1 MLGRHAR
8 PCESFLV
15 CIEDSELCFSWSFCA
30 IFVLDLFRRF
40 EGVSIR
46 ISLRGSWLSALCLF
60 VDDLDPSNA
69 GFGLRFVDFWM
80 NPRS

>member
-30 IFVLDLFRRF
+30 CFRAFVLGVILWIRVGFSPDFF
-40 EGVSIR
+40 EGKMYGCLVH
-46 ISLRGSWLSALCLF
+46 LC
-60 VDDLDPSNA
+60 D
-69 GFGLRFVDFWM
+69 
-80 NPRS
+80 

>member
-30 IFVLDLFRRF
+30 CFWCPCSQCDSADL
-40 EGVSIR
+40 S
-46 ISLRGSWLSALCLF
+46 
-60 VDDLDPSNA
+60 
-69 GFGLRFVDFWM
+69 GFLPGFL
-80 NPRS
+80 